1 MVSLWLVTW
10 DEPDPPLSPPLL
22 PQSVCVFCSFRVHHF
37 IPFCLFLFTCAC
49 AFLGRLL
56 PQLLTSFV
64 YVSNIQE
71 IEGRGGGGGR
81 GRDLVSLL
89 LLTEGRNG
97 SKGVGGQQKQSRP
110 RRKRCLKW
118 VCRCL
123 VLGLS
128 SWWEILSRKGGGWGI
143 LLRISLMCRMSVW
156 KLEREQGPPPPPPSI
171 RTLIVYQVGDWF
183 LCLEPIGKGQKER
196 ECDKARRDRM
206 FA

>member
-1 MVSLWLVTW
+1 MASLWLVTW

-22 PQSVCVFCSFRVHHF
+22 PQSVCVLLFPRTSFYS
-37 IPFCLFLFTCAC
+37 LLSFLFTCVC

-71 IEGRGGGGGR
+71 IEGRGGGG
-81 GRDLVSLL
+81 RDLVSLLL

-97 SKGVGGQQKQSRP
+97 SKGVGGQQKQSRS

-128 SWWEILSRKGGGWGI
+128 SWWEILSRKGGGWGL
-143 LLRISLMCRMSVW
+143 LLRISLMCRMSV
-156 KLEREQGPPPPPPSI
+156 
-171 RTLIVYQVGDWF
+171 
-183 LCLEPIGKGQKER
+183 
-196 ECDKARRDRM
+196 
-206 FA
+206 